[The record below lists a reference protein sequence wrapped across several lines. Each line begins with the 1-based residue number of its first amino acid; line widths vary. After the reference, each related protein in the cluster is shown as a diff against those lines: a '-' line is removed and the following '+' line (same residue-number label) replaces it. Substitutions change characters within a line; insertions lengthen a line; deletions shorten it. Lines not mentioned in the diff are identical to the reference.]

1 MWSYIVALWIML
13 WLWSSAGEALL
24 GPRWQHLPG
33 PALLWRGLY
42 LLLGYSLAG
51 LLTLL
56 ALPHSRFAAGWNSRQ
71 ILNLC
76 ELTTVS
82 NGLLVGI
89 FLIRAYWMDAGRGVE

>member
-1 MWSYIVALWIML
+1 MWSYIIALWIML

-24 GPRWQHLPG
+24 GARWQRLPG

-51 LLTLL
+51 LLTLFC
-56 ALPHSRFAAGWNSRQ
+56 LPHSRFAAGWNGPQ
-71 ILNLC
+71 ILNLS

-82 NGLLVGI
+82 NGVLVGI
-89 FLIRAYWMDAGRGVE
+89 LLVRAYWDEAGRGAR